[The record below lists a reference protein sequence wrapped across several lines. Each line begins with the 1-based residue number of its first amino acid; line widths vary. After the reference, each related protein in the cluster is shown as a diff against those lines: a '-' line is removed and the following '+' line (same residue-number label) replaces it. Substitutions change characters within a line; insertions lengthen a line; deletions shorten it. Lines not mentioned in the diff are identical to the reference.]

1 MNCFE
6 SGDNGIGGNN
16 DGKLKGN
23 KKVKKFIIPNNIT
36 NVNGEIVVEEVKA
49 TTDGGG
55 SMKKRRGRGTQ

>member
-6 SGDNGIGGNN
+6 SGDNGEGSNN

-36 NVNGEIVVEEVKA
+36 NVNGETVVEEVKA
-49 TTDGGG
+49 TTD
-55 SMKKRRGRGTQ
+55 